1 MNEHPTPPPADSPI
15 GESIADAESRARKSP
30 AGVGA
35 AVLSSTFVDG
45 AHRWESV
52 VSDGGEWHYVTVVG
66 TDVGVH
72 PDISSQ
78 AVERGIERFAAT
90 LPAEGRL
97 RALLNAN
104 PLHIDSAGV
113 VRD

>member
-1 MNEHPTPPPADSPI
+1 
-15 GESIADAESRARKSP
+15 
-30 AGVGA
+30 
-35 AVLSSTFVDG
+35 
-45 AHRWESV
+45 
-52 VSDGGEWHYVTVVG
+52 
-66 TDVGVH
+66 VGVH